1 MPNKEQSLK
10 NRKKIEAR
18 IIEVVAVEDP
28 SGYNAA
34 LYRKRFATMTDDQ
47 FYTWMLNLKAQSEEI
62 PLYEPPMKV
71 ALQVSDLRNAA
82 DMLNVKLFEPLRIW
96 DSANQR
102 YFVTANSYA
111 VFEMPVR
118 RLSQSLMHKMSVP
131 DGDRV
136 INPITGQ
143 VTKPDKGAS
152 LSLPEIQ
159 TMDSKDLHVCLSEMF
174 NVRGGKL
181 QAYAAMRASLEETGS
196 ASLRE
201 VDTDSPVRS
210 AVSAQ
215 SMLRAMHIDGNLTE
229 DGL

>member
-1 MPNKEQSLK
+1 MPNKEKSLK
-10 NRKKIEAR
+10 NRKKIEAK
-18 IIEVVAVEDP
+18 IIKIVTVEDP

-34 LYRKRFATMTDDQ
+34 LYHKRFASMSDDQ
-47 FYTWMLNLKAQSEEI
+47 FYAWMLDLQKEKVEI
-62 PLYEPPMKV
+62 PLYEPPLKV
-71 ALQVSDLRNAA
+71 SLQISDLRDAA
-82 DMLNVKLFEPLRIW
+82 DMLGVKLFEPLRMW

-102 YFVTANSYA
+102 YFVTANQYA

-136 INPITGQ
+136 VNPITGQ

-215 SMLRAMHIDGNLTE
+215 SMLRAMHIDGNLVE